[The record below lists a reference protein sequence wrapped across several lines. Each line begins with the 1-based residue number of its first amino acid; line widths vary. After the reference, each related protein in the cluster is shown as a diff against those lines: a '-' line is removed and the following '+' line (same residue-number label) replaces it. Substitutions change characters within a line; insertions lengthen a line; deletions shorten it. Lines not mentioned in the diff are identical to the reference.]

1 MIYALLLK
9 NAASRI
15 YLLLWAKS
23 LRMPGLGNACILGK
37 NGPETLR
44 GVACVYHVYNV
55 YHVYINM
62 LVYISRVSV

>member
-1 MIYALLLK
+1 MGQIAQDAWIGGWVGGQP
-9 NAASRI
+9 N
-15 YLLLWAKS
+15 
-23 LRMPGLGNACILGK
+23 LGNACILGK